1 MDTQKILQK
10 ALDIA
15 AEEIRPEFERMV
27 KESGWPK
34 EVREKLVLVVEEESI
49 GVSWPEELNK
59 KIDDLEYGTIG
70 RTPTHFLRRV
80 DEYIDSVVSREVSKA
95 TSKLLFSGFM
105 PV

>member
-1 MDTQKILQK
+1 MI
-10 ALDIA
+10 
-15 AEEIRPEFERMV
+15 

-34 EVREKLVLVVEEESI
+34 EVREKISLVVEEESI

-59 KIDDLEYGTIG
+59 KVDDLEYGTIG
-70 RTPTHFLRRV
+70 KTPTHLLRRI